1 VSSAASVGGDGS
13 VRLFCA
19 LTLPAEALDR
29 LEAWQTALPAGHSFP
44 EGRFRRVPREN
55 LHVTLAFL
63 GSRPA
68 AEVGAIAAEL
78 AAAAAGAGPIVLHEL
93 RYRETRSVGMV
104 VFGDDDDAAGELARD
119 LHGRREQLGV
129 YEPERR
135 PWLPHVT
142 VVRFRERP
150 RLSPSLPGLGA
161 VAPSGAAVYMS
172 RLRPT
177 GAEYVVVQEYDF
189 ETRELGG

>member
-1 VSSAASVGGDGS
+1 VSSAASVGVDGS

-29 LEAWQTALPAGHSFP
+29 LEAWQTALPAGHSLP
-44 EGRFRRVPREN
+44 EGRFRRVLRAN

-63 GSRPA
+63 GTRPA

-104 VFGDDDDAAGELARD
+104 VFGDEDDAAGGLARD
-119 LHGRREQLGV
+119 LHGRLQQLGV

>member
-13 VRLFCA
+13 LRLFCA
-19 LTLPAEALDR
+19 LTLPAETLDR
-29 LEAWQTALPAGHSFP
+29 LEAWQSELRP
-44 EGRFRRVPREN
+44 GRYRLVPREN

-119 LHGRREQLGV
+119 LHGRLEQLGV

>member
-1 VSSAASVGGDGS
+1 VSSAASVAGDGS
-13 VRLFCA
+13 LRLFCA
-19 LTLPAEALDR
+19 LTLPPEMLDR
-29 LEAWQTALPAGHSFP
+29 LEAWQDELPPGGH
-44 EGRFRRVPREN
+44 RRVPRQN

-63 GSRPA
+63 GRRPA
-68 AEVGAIAAEL
+68 VEAGPIAGEL
-78 AAAAAGAGPIVLHEL
+78 AAAASAARPIVLRAL

-104 VFGDDDDAAGELARD
+104 VFDDQDGAAGELAHD
-119 LHGRREQLGV
+119 LHERLQLLGV

-135 PWLPHVT
+135 AWLPHVT

-150 RLSPSLPGLGA
+150 RLSPPVPDLGA
-161 VAPSGAAVYMS
+161 VAPSGAAVYIS

-177 GAEYVVVQEYDF
+177 GAEYVVVQEIDF

>member
-1 VSSAASVGGDGS
+1 
-13 VRLFCA
+13 
-19 LTLPAEALDR
+19 
-29 LEAWQTALPAGHSFP
+29 
-44 EGRFRRVPREN
+44 
-55 LHVTLAFL
+55 LAFL
-63 GSRPA
+63 GRRPA
-68 AEVGAIAAEL
+68 GEVDAIAHEL
-78 AAAAAGAGPIVLHEL
+78 AAASAGARPIVLREL

-104 VFGDDDDAAGELARD
+104 VFDDRDDAAGELARD
-119 LHGRREQLGV
+119 LHRRLARLGV

-135 PWLPHVT
+135 AWLSHVT

-150 RLSPSLPGLGA
+150 RLSPPLPGLGA
-161 VAPSGAAVYMS
+161 VAPSGAAVFMS